1 MRVGKTSTAVVRG
14 YCCGIA
20 ITGARIGLGK
30 GPWVDGVLVMAGTLP
45 GLLLRVCLECVH
57 FVNLSMRQAV
67 GLGAAIVGGACATR
81 WSVGLFLG

>member
-1 MRVGKTSTAVVRG
+1 MRVGKTSTAVVGG

-20 ITGARIGLGK
+20 VTGARIGFGK
-30 GPWVDGVLVMAGTLP
+30 GPCIDSVLVMAGTLP
-45 GLLLRVCLECVH
+45 GVLLHVCLECVC

-67 GLGAAIVGGACATR
+67 GLGAAIVGGACTTC